1 MCLPPSSPQTLA
13 VLDDLLP
20 SDHKLVTWETA
31 FLSPYSPGP
40 RPYCPHRRT
49 GRWQVDTGR
58 LHGGLEQTTPS
69 QCDWRQL
76 SLLARHCQYRRPS
89 CKYKDSV
96 ELKQLCRLRNTLT
109 DPNQRASMPRH
120 ILATRRAERAR
131 WLHDLHAAASAGDA
145 SAIAFLKAKHK
156 PKTTWNH
163 LIGHSGSQPSAIQ
176 NVKDHF
182 QQLFAKT
189 SLTDRSTA
197 CASHLAMLQAHM
209 ATTSPQPISSEEVI
223 QALTKL
229 KMTKTSGSTGMSN
242 EFLLALGHT
251 DDGELLLRRLLN
263 TMLVQGD
270 IHPDL
275 LIGIACL
282 IPKSASPTLATQ
294 IRPIVLLEAAQKLYA
309 SILMQRL
316 APHWPPLTAQLGAVP
331 GGQPVEALFAA
342 QHMMAIA
349 RVTGKEPIF
358 IKLDIKGAFDNLSHA
373 SVASFLATL
382 PAAACH
388 EAMQLMTLLL
398 EQKLRFSFLNEHW
411 DIHCTNGTPQGGS
424 HSAGLF
430 ARTLDHAIGG
440 LLSSREADGY
450 TPAFPPLW
458 LLLFVDDILLCFSDW
473 AEAIRLLPTFLAC
486 LSKQGLEVNFSKS
499 CLIASH
505 VMLSRTPQQDMELL
519 KMFPWVQHT
528 QYLRKSFGYNLD
540 TDAMHQQA
548 IQLIFGAWG
557 KLKPI
562 LKKSHWTY
570 PSTTIKLLD
579 QYVGPAFPWLSPTL
593 YPYQLFRRKLRVT
606 PATLLIEALNL
617 FIPSMIEDEAHQIL
631 RFRRHQR
638 EAGRTSFFD
647 DIGLSLGTFA
657 DRTSTA
663 GIQHGSC
670 YTMSKNNTKAS

>member
-1 MCLPPSSPQTLA
+1 
-13 VLDDLLP
+13 
-20 SDHKLVTWETA
+20 
-31 FLSPYSPGP
+31 
-40 RPYCPHRRT
+40 
-49 GRWQVDTGR
+49 
-58 LHGGLEQTTPS
+58 
-69 QCDWRQL
+69 
-76 SLLARHCQYRRPS
+76 
-89 CKYKDSV
+89 
-96 ELKQLCRLRNTLT
+96 
-109 DPNQRASMPRH
+109 
-120 ILATRRAERAR
+120 
-131 WLHDLHAAASAGDA
+131 
-145 SAIAFLKAKHK
+145 
-156 PKTTWNH
+156 
-163 LIGHSGSQPSAIQ
+163 
-176 NVKDHF
+176 
-182 QQLFAKT
+182 
-189 SLTDRSTA
+189 
-197 CASHLAMLQAHM
+197 
-209 ATTSPQPISSEEVI
+209 
-223 QALTKL
+223 
-229 KMTKTSGSTGMSN
+229 
-242 EFLLALGHT
+242 
-251 DDGELLLRRLLN
+251 
-263 TMLVQGD
+263 
-270 IHPDL
+270 
-275 LIGIACL
+275 
-282 IPKSASPTLATQ
+282 
-294 IRPIVLLEAAQKLYA
+294 
-309 SILMQRL
+309 MQRL

-398 EQKLRFSFLNEHW
+398 EQKLRFSFLNERW

-440 LLSSREADGY
+440 LLNSWEADGY

-505 VMLSRTPQQDMELL
+505 AMLSRPPQQDMELL

-579 QYVGPAFPWLSPTL
+579 QYVGSAFLWLSPTL
-593 YPYQLFRRKLRVT
+593 YPYRLFRRKLRVT
-606 PATLLIEALNL
+606 QATLLIEALNL
-617 FIPSMIEDEAHQIL
+617 FIPSMTEDETHQIL
-631 RFRRHQR
+631 RFRRHIVNR
-638 EAGRTSFFD
+638 WILHMTPAGSWEKQFLRRYWTF
-647 DIGLSLGTFA
+647 IGHICRQDFYSRHPARIMLHHVKEQHQSKLNRPGPWNTPHSLISKFWTENALDGDYGHMA
-657 DRTSTA
+657 LDRDAWKSLTHVS
-663 GIQHGSC
+663 
-670 YTMSKNNTKAS
+670 